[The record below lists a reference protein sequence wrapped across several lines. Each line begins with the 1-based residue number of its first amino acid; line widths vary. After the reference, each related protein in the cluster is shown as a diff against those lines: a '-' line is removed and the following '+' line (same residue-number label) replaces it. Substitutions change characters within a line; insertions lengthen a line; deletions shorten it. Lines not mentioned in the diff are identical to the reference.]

1 MGIFVTIITVA
12 FFAHC
17 RTCSLISMHW
27 RSCMHGRKLGT
38 LGFAV
43 QSLLSAEESVSLY
56 ILMIPLTF
64 QFNNDDITVLK
75 QSANRARILAH
86 ICYAPHARFPHFLE
100 AFPSSF

>member
-12 FFAHC
+12 FFAHW
-17 RTCSLISMHW
+17 TCSLISMHW
-27 RSCMHGRKLGT
+27 RSCMGRKPGT